1 MHLPQG
7 EKLMGTD
14 TGRSVT
20 FTVSLG
26 VQECEYKV
34 VSSNFDFITNQNT
47 SHSMAPQVHTIFTLR
62 GKKRG
67 LGLGLF
73 LNWVSVQL

>member
-1 MHLPQG
+1 
-7 EKLMGTD
+7 MGTD

-20 FTVSLG
+20 FTVSLR
-26 VQECEYKV
+26 VQEREYKV

-47 SHSMAPQVHTIFTLR
+47 SHSMASQVHTIFTLW

-67 LGLGLF
+67 LGLVLF